1 VRKSSGRAFPSE
13 EQRPHTVPEGLNE
26 GSDSTELADVLARS
40 AWSLRNIRTRPV
52 ENGMKG
58 FAPMVRNSEKPSRKK
73 RAHLSRENWGVMN
86 SIRPYPPGRVLDATF
101 PGI

>member
-1 VRKSSGRAFPSE
+1 MRKSSGRAFESE

-40 AWSLRNIRTRPV
+40 AWTLRNIRPRPV
-52 ENGMKG
+52 GNGMKG

-73 RAHLSRENWGVMN
+73 RAHLSRGNWGVMN
-86 SIRPYPPGRVLDATF
+86 
-101 PGI
+101 